1 MNVNDID
8 FEMNKIEAL
17 TTACNI
23 RMEELQT
30 AKNAIL
36 KEEKETKYTADVDEL
51 YSLIKD
57 EDKSLRITDKC
68 IPRSKSPVLNVVPNL
83 IKVVERISIPSDIDA
98 AVNSYGCKDE
108 FDYCK
113 LSCMAHAIYRAGYFD
128 GAGDAIMNFKEA
140 GIIPDRQFSVCID
153 RGKD

>member
-30 AKNAIL
+30 AKDAIL

-57 EDKSLRITDKC
+57 EDKSLSITDKR

-98 AVNSYGCKDE
+98 AVNSYGCCE
-108 FDYCK
+108 

-153 RGKD
+153 RGED